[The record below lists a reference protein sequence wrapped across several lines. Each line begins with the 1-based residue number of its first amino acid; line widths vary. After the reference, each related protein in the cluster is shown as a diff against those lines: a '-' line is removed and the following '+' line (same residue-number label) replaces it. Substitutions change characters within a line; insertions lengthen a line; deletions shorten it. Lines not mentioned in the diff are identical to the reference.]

1 MRAIFLDIETTGLDP
16 RKHHAIDIAFKIID
30 FNQKQTLITYQSVI
44 QQDLSAWDKRDLA
57 SIEVNGY
64 SFEDI
69 AGGKSREQIA
79 HEIIRVFTH
88 FQIARGNA
96 FFLCQNPS
104 FDRGFFTQIIDVY
117 QQEKLNWPYHWLD
130 LASMFWATVVQ
141 KSLKEKGNL
150 PETLNLSKNE
160 IARVFQIPAE
170 ENPHRAL
177 KGVEHLIQCYEAV
190 LNEKNLHI

>member
-16 RKHHAIDIAFKIID
+16 RQHHAIDIAFKIVD

-44 QQDLSAWDKRDLA
+44 QQDMSAWDKRDLA

-64 SFEDI
+64 SFEEI
-69 AGGKSREQIA
+69 INGKSREQIA
-79 HEIIRVFTH
+79 HEIIRIFSH

-117 QQEKLNWPYHWLD
+117 TQEKLNWPYHWLD

-141 KSLKEKGNL
+141 KSFKGLTSL
-150 PETLNLSKNE
+150 PETLSLSKND
-160 IARVFQIPAE
+160 IAKVYQLPPE
-170 ENPHRAL
+170 ENPHRAI

-190 LNEKNLHI
+190 LNEKSLHF

>member
-16 RKHHAIDIAFKIID
+16 RKHHPIDIAFKIID
-30 FNQKQTLITYQSVI
+30 FNKKQTLITYQSVI

-64 SFEDI
+64 TYQEI
-69 AGGKSREQIA
+69 ANGKTPDQIA
-79 HEIIRVFTH
+79 HEIIRIFHH
-88 FQIARGNA
+88 FQIERGNA

-104 FDRGFFTQIIDVY
+104 FDRGFFTQIVDVY
-117 QQEKLNWPYHWLD
+117 LQEQLNWPYHWLD

-141 KSLKEKGNL
+141 KSFAGASSL
-150 PETLNLSKNE
+150 PESISLSKNE
-160 IARVFQIPAE
+160 IAKVFQLPPE
-170 ENPHRAL
+170 EDPHRAL

-190 LNEKNLHI
+190 LNEKNLHF

>member
-16 RKHHAIDIAFKIID
+16 RQHHAIDIAFRIID

-44 QQDLSAWDKRDLA
+44 QQDMSAWDKRDLA

-64 SFEDI
+64 SFEEI
-69 AGGKSREQIA
+69 ANGKSKEQIA
-79 HEIIRVFTH
+79 QEIVRIFHH
-88 FQIARGNA
+88 FHIERGNA

-117 QQEKLNWPYHWLD
+117 LQEKLNWPYHWLD
-130 LASMFWATVVQ
+130 LASIFWTTVVQ
-141 KSLKEKGNL
+141 KSFKGVAPL
-150 PETLNLSKNE
+150 PETLSLSKNE
-160 IARVFQIPAE
+160 IAKAYQLPPE

-190 LNEKNLHI
+190 LNEKNLHF

>member
-16 RKHHAIDIAFKIID
+16 RQHHAIDIAFKIID
-30 FNQKQTLITYQSVI
+30 FNQRQTLITYQSVI

-69 AGGKSREQIA
+69 AGGKSPEQIA
-79 HEIIRVFTH
+79 HEIIRIFTH

-130 LASMFWATVVQ
+130 LASMFWTTVVQ
-141 KSLKEKGNL
+141 KSLKEKGRL